1 MTELRPAD
9 PGARRAA
16 WWVTAV
22 AVASLLVHVVAS
34 RATRAVLDEL
44 SRFLG
49 GGG

>member
-1 MTELRPAD
+1 VKELRSQGPS
-9 PGARRAA
+9 ARSAA

-22 AVASLLVHVVAS
+22 AVASLVVHVVAS

-44 SRFLG
+44 ARFLG